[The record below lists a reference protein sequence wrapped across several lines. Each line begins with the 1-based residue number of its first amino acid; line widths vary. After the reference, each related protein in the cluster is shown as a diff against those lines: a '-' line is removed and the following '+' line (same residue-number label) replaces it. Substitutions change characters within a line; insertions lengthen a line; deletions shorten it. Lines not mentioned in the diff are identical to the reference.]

1 MKHYSKVLTDK
12 VFFRKIRFRLVLEVS
27 DIFGRSEHELKP
39 VVTPAPPDLV
49 LFPLRRFKRVVLKL
63 LPTMQ

>member
-12 VFFRKIRFRLVLEVS
+12 VFFRFLLVLEVS